1 MIKQKLYLLS
11 FLVLSATLIQSCS
24 IKKFIP
30 ENELLYTGAS
40 LEIKSDSTINSERLL
55 KDELEKTF
63 RPTPNKKI
71 LGNYVGLYFYYKN
84 QQEKPGFIN
93 KWLYKKI
100 GQKPVYKSDVRP
112 IEVEELLVNRLENRG
127 FFYSEATSQFDD
139 HEEKKT
145 SSVEYTV
152 TVPTPYNM
160 AQYQLDS
167 VPEPLQAEMQKSV
180 KTTKFESGT
189 RFDLTNL
196 KIERERIDA
205 ELKNKGYYNFSS
217 SFLIFEADTNQYDRK
232 RYDLFLTLKKEVPKK
247 SIVPYTISKINVYPD
262 YHNETEQFD
271 IERFNN
277 KNYIQEEEVFKP
289 KYLDKYITLE
299 EGQFYNPAT
308 SKNTARRLSTIGA
321 YKFVNIQYK
330 EVDSLLSDSLGFL
343 EANIFL
349 SPLNKRAVRA
359 EIQAVSKSNNFAGPH
374 LVLSYSNR
382 NIFKGG
388 ETFNVSGNFGYE
400 FQAGGGGGSSG
411 KNSIDI
417 GVKTELIFPRV
428 LFPVKINDDFFK
440 YDIPKTKMG
449 LGVNYLSRSQLYTLL
464 GATAQFGYIWQAN
477 KYMTHEIIP
486 VSINY
491 TKLSN
496 TTDEFQEILDENPFL
511 KRSFDQKFISGLNY
525 SFTYNG
531 MVDTQRT
538 HQFYINTMLDVAGN
552 SISIFGKEN
561 DTGSKS
567 FLGLEYA
574 QYAKAD
580 IDLRYHFNFGKE
592 QLIATRVFG
601 GYGMPYGNS
610 KVMPFIKQYY
620 AGGPYSVRAF
630 STRSLGPGTYNDAN
644 DEGKYFDKTANIR
657 LEANVEY
664 RFPIYSF
671 LKGAVFADAGN
682 IWNSKPNDIF
692 GGEDKFTSSFIK
704 ELGMG
709 VGVGLRVDVQGFV
722 VRFDFATPFHDP
734 SLEKGSR
741 YDFDVKQTVF
751 NFAIGY
757 PF

>member
-1 MIKQKLYLLS
+1 MNKQKLYILS
-11 FLVLSATLIQSCS
+11 FIVWSASLIQSCS

-30 ENELLYTGAS
+30 EGELLYTGAK
-40 LEIKSDSTINSERLL
+40 LEIKSDSVISRESLL

-71 LGNYVGLYFYYKN
+71 LGTYVGLYYYYKN
-84 QQEKPGFIN
+84 QKDKPGFIN

-100 GQKPVYKSDVRP
+100 GQKPVYKSSVNP
-112 IEVEELLVNRLENRG
+112 IDVEELLVNRLENRG
-127 FFYSEATSQFDD
+127 FFYSEATSQFEDKED
-139 HEEKKT
+139 NKT
-145 SSVEYTV
+145 SSIEYSV
-152 TVPTPYNM
+152 KVPTSYNM
-160 AQYQLDS
+160 VKYQLDS
-167 VPEPLQAEMQKSV
+167 MPQPLHEEIKQSVSKTRFEPGM
-180 KTTKFESGT
+180 
-189 RFDLTNL
+189 RFDLSNL
-196 KIERERIDA
+196 KIERERIDID
-205 ELKNKGYYNFSS
+205 LKRRGYYNFSS

-232 RYDLFLTLKKEVPKK
+232 RFDLFLTLKNEVPKK
-247 SIVPYTISKINVYPD
+247 SIVPYRISKINVYPD
-262 YHNETEQFD
+262 YHAESEQFD
-271 IERFNN
+271 SKRFNN

-299 EGQFYNPAT
+299 EGQLYNPQT

-330 EVDSLLSDSLGFL
+330 EIDSLLCDSLGVL

-359 EIQAVSKSNNFAGPH
+359 EVQAVSKSNNFAGPH

-400 FQAGGGGGSSG
+400 FQAGGGGSSSG

-428 LFPVKINDDFFK
+428 LFPIKINDDFFK

-449 LGVNYLSRSQLYTLL
+449 IGVNYLSRSQLYTLL
-464 GATAQFGYIWQAN
+464 GATAQFGYVWQAN
-477 KYMTHEIIP
+477 RYMSHEIIP

-491 TKLSN
+491 TKLSQ
-496 TTDEFQEILDENPFL
+496 TTQEFEDILEENPFL

-531 MVDTQRT
+531 MVDTDRT
-538 HQFYINTMLDVAGN
+538 HQFHINTTLDVAGN

-561 DTGSKS
+561 DMGNKS

-580 IDLRYHFNFGKE
+580 IDLRYHLNFGKE

-610 KVMPFIKQYY
+610 EVMPFIKQYY
-620 AGGPYSVRAF
+620 AGGPYSIRAF
-630 STRSLGPGTYNDAN
+630 RTRSLGPGTYNDAN
-644 DEGKYFDKTANIR
+644 DEGNYFDKTANIR

-682 IWNSKPNDIF
+682 IWNSKPNEIF
-692 GGEDKFTSSFIK
+692 GGEDKFSSSFIK

-722 VRFDFATPFHDP
+722 IRFDFATPFHDP
-734 SLEKGSR
+734 SQEQGSR
-741 YDFDVKQTVF
+741 YDFDLKKTVF

>member
-1 MIKQKLYLLS
+1 MIKNKLYLA
-11 FLVLSATLIQSCS
+11 SAIVVFAGIMQSCS
-24 IKKFIP
+24 IKKYIP
-30 ENELLYTGAS
+30 EGELLYTGAK
-40 LEIKSDSTINSERLL
+40 LEIKSDSIIAREGLL

-63 RPTPNKKI
+63 RPTPNKKL
-71 LGNYVGLYFYYKN
+71 LGSYVGLYYFYKN

-112 IEVEELLVNRLENRG
+112 LEVEELLVNRLENRG
-127 FFYSEATSQFDD
+127 FFYSEASSLFQDN
-139 HEEKKT
+139 EEKKT
-145 SSVEYTV
+145 SSVEYAV
-152 TVPTPYNM
+152 RVPKPYNM
-160 AQYQLDS
+160 VRYQLDS
-167 VPEPLQAEMQKSV
+167 MSQPLHSGVQRSV
-180 KTTKFESGT
+180 SKTKFQSGM

-205 ELKNKGYYNFSS
+205 DLKKEGYYNFNS

-232 RYDLFLTLKKEVPKK
+232 RYDLFLTLKNEVPKK
-247 SIVPYTISKINVYPD
+247 SVVPYTVSKINVYPD
-262 YHNETEQFD
+262 YHIENEHFNAT
-271 IERFNN
+271 RFNE
-277 KNYIQEEEVFKP
+277 KNYIQEEVVFKP

-299 EGQFYNPAT
+299 EGQFYNPQT

-330 EVDSLLSDSLGFL
+330 EVDSLLSDSLGYL

-382 NIFKGG
+382 NLFKGG
-388 ETFNVSGNFGYE
+388 EVLNVSGNFGYE
-400 FQAGGGGGSSG
+400 FQAGGKSGSSG
-411 KNSIDI
+411 RNSVDI

-428 LFPVKINDDFFK
+428 LFPIKINDDFFQ

-449 LGVNYLSRSQLYTLL
+449 IGVNYLSRTQLYTLL
-464 GATAQFGYIWQAN
+464 GATAQFGYLWQAN

-496 TTDEFQEILDENPFL
+496 TTEEFEMILDENPFL

-531 MVDTQRT
+531 MVDTQKT
-538 HQFYINTMLDVAGN
+538 HQFYINTTLDVAGN

-561 DTGSKS
+561 DQGNKS

-580 IDLRYHFNFGKE
+580 VDLRYHFNLGKE
-592 QLIATRVFG
+592 QVIATRIFG

-610 KVMPFIKQYY
+610 DVMPFIKQYY
-620 AGGPYSVRAF
+620 AGGPYSIRAF
-630 STRSLGPGTYNDAN
+630 RTRSLGPGTYNDAN
-644 DEGKYFDKTANIR
+644 DEGNFFDKTANIR

-682 IWNSKPNDIF
+682 IWNSKPNEIF
-692 GGEDKFTSSFIK
+692 GGDDKFTSSFVK

-734 SLEKGSR
+734 SQEAGRR
-741 YDFDVKQTVF
+741 YDFDVKQTIF

>member
-11 FLVLSATLIQSCS
+11 VIVLSAIFIQSCS

-30 ENELLYTGAS
+30 EDELLYTSAS
-40 LEIKSDSTINSERLL
+40 LEIKSDSTISRENLL

-84 QQEKPGFIN
+84 QKEKPGFIN

-100 GQKPVYKSDVRP
+100 GQKPVYKSDVRA
-112 IEVEELLVNRLENRG
+112 IDVEDLLVNRLENRG

-139 HEEKKT
+139 NEEKKT
-145 SSVEYTV
+145 SSVEYSV
-152 TVPTPYNM
+152 TVPKPYNM

-167 VPEPLQAEMQKSV
+167 MPKPLHKGIQKSI
-180 KTTKFESGT
+180 KETKFETGM
-189 RFDLTNL
+189 RFDLSNL
-196 KIERERIDA
+196 KIERERIDND
-205 ELKNKGYYNFSS
+205 LKKEGYYNFSS

-232 RYDLFLTLKKEVPKK
+232 RFDLFLGLKNEVPKK
-247 SIVPYTISKINVYPD
+247 SLVPYTLSKINVYPD
-262 YHNETEQFD
+262 YHAESEQFNID
-271 IERFNN
+271 RFNN

-299 EGQFYNPAT
+299 EGQYYNPGT

-330 EVDSLLSDSLGFL
+330 EIDSLLSDSLGFL

-388 ETFNVSGNFGYE
+388 ETFSVSGNFGYE
-400 FQAGGGGGSSG
+400 FQAGGGSGSSG

-428 LFPVKINDDFFK
+428 LFPIKINDDFFK

-449 LGVNYLSRSQLYTLL
+449 IGVNYLSRSQLYTLL

-477 KYMTHEIIP
+477 RYMSHEIIP
-486 VSINY
+486 ISINY
-491 TKLSN
+491 TKLSH
-496 TTDEFQEILDENPFL
+496 TTEEFQNILDENPFL

-531 MVDTQRT
+531 MVDTHRT
-538 HQFYINTMLDVAGN
+538 NQFYINTTLDVAGN
-552 SISIFGKEN
+552 SISVFGKEN
-561 DTGSKS
+561 EMGNKS

-620 AGGPYSVRAF
+620 SGGPYSVRAF

-644 DEGKYFDKTANIR
+644 DEGTYFDKTGNIR

-671 LKGAVFADAGN
+671 LKGALFADAGN
-682 IWNSKPNDIF
+682 IWNSKPNEIF

-741 YDFDVKQTVF
+741 YDFDLKQTVF